1 MAESSV
7 RSKKIYQQGTPER
20 PFSLK
25 FTWPDG
31 IILIG
36 TLIFL
41 TVVLVYEYAQAGGS
55 SYPVLKSMHFHLSR
69 YGLGMSLLMLGVAFY
84 VGIVRKD
91 DVTPWFRRGTY
102 VVFGS
107 MVIQALLGFVMMFMG
122 GVPGAP
128 EHIFYGVGTMLC
140 LPFFIFVE
148 VTANKRPSMGSYIWG
163 FFLMLGVI
171 VRCLGTGPR
180 A

>member
-1 MAESSV
+1 MAESI
-7 RSKKIYQQGTPER
+7 RSKKIYPQGTPEK
-20 PFSLK
+20 PFELR
-25 FTWPDG
+25 FTRPDG
-31 IILIG
+31 VILVA
-36 TLIFL
+36 TLLFL
-41 TVVLVYEYAQAGGS
+41 AGVLVYEYVQSGGGT
-55 SYPVLKSMHFHLSR
+55 YAVLKAVHFHLSR
-69 YGLGMSLLMLGVAFY
+69 YGLGASLVMLATAFY

-107 MVIQALLGFVMMFMG
+107 MLIQAILGFVMMALG

-128 EHIFYGVGTMLC
+128 EHVFYGVGTMLC

-148 VTANKRPSMGSYIWG
+148 VTANKRPAMGSYIWG

-180 A
+180 P

>member
-7 RSKKIYQQGTPER
+7 RSKKVYTQGTPER

-25 FTWPDG
+25 FTLIDG
-31 IILIG
+31 LLLVG

-41 TVVLVYEYAQAGGS
+41 VVVLVYEYGQAGGS
-55 SYPVLKSMHFHLSR
+55 SYIVLKSVHFHLSR
-69 YGLGMSLLMLGVAFY
+69 YGLIMSLVMLGTAFY
-84 VGIVRKD
+84 VGIVRKN

-107 MVIQALLGFVMMFMG
+107 MVIQALLGFALMFMG
-122 GVPGAP
+122 GEPGAP
-128 EHIFYGVGTMLC
+128 EHIFYGIGTMLC

-148 VTANKRPSMGSYIWG
+148 VTASKRPSMGSYIWG
-163 FFLMLGVI
+163 FFLMMGVI

>member
-1 MAESSV
+1 MAESV
-7 RSKKIYQQGTPER
+7 RGKKIYRQGTPEK
-20 PFSLK
+20 PFSLR
-25 FTWPDG
+25 FTLPDG
-31 IILIG
+31 IILVA

-41 TVVLVYEYAQAGGS
+41 AVVLVHEYGQAGGS
-55 SYPVLKSMHFHLSR
+55 SYLVLKSTHFHLSR
-69 YGLGMSLLMLGVAFY
+69 YGLGASLVMLGAAFY
-84 VGIVRKD
+84 VGIVRKE

-107 MVIQALLGFVMMFMG
+107 MVIQAVLGFVMMAMG
-122 GVPGAP
+122 GTPGAP

-148 VTANKRPSMGSYIWG
+148 VTASKRPSMGSYMWG

-180 A
+180 P